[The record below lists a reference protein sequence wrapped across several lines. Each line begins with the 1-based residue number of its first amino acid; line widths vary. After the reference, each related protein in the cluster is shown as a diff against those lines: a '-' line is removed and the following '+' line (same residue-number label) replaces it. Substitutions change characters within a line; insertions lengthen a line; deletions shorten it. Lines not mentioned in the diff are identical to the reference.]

1 MSIIYHQ
8 HSTYIGPVDISQE
21 MERSGFDLAVRGLIS
36 SRIGLQLSSGIFILG
51 LK

>member
-21 MERSGFDLAVRGLIS
+21 MERSGFDLAVRLIS